1 VRGGQVLGHRDAADG
16 ALTVG
21 DEVTAVDEDE
31 DMRFQGTVLAIE
43 GDKVYLEVHWKP
55 TAGAASRFYA
65 QGNRIHRDK
74 KKPAGLLIT

>member
-1 VRGGQVLGHRDAADG
+1 
-16 ALTVG
+16 
-21 DEVTAVDEDE
+21 
-31 DMRFQGTVLAIE
+31 MRFQGTVLAIE